1 MNEPNEKQ
9 MQFMAAVEFVSNQI
23 AQGKNTNGK
32 IYPLNR
38 GDIIYLVLILENEM
52 KTDPSL
58 LKRFAAIREK
68 LGQMAFDA
76 PQMSKEEAQQ
86 FRD

>member
-1 MNEPNEKQ
+1 MNEPSEKQ
-9 MQFMAAVEFVSNQI
+9 KQFTAAVEFVSNQI
-23 AQGKNTNGK
+23 AQGKKINGK
-32 IYPLNR
+32 SYPLNR
-38 GDIIYLVLILENEM
+38 GDIIYLVLLVENEM
-52 KTDPSL
+52 KADPSL
-58 LKRFAAIREK
+58 LKRFTAIREK

>member
-1 MNEPNEKQ
+1 MKEPNEKQ
-9 MQFMAAVEFVSNQI
+9 KQFMAAVEFVSGQI
-23 AQGKNTNGK
+23 AQGKKINDK

-38 GDIIYLVLILENEM
+38 GDIIYLVMLIENEM

-58 LKRFAAIREK
+58 LKRFTAMREK
-68 LGQMAFDA
+68 LGHMAFDA
-76 PQMSKEEAQQ
+76 PQMSKEESQQ

>member
-1 MNEPNEKQ
+1 MNEPNERQK
-9 MQFMAAVEFVSNQI
+9 QFMAAVEND
-23 AQGKNTNGK
+23 KL
-32 IYPLNR
+32 YLLNR
-38 GDIIYLVLILENEM
+38 GDIIYLVLLLEKEM
-52 KTDPSL
+52 KADPSL
-58 LKRFAAIREK
+58 LKRFTAIREK

>member
-1 MNEPNEKQ
+1 MNEPSEKQ
-9 MQFMAAVEFVSNQI
+9 KQFTAAVEFVSNQI
-23 AQGKNTNGK
+23 AQGKKINGK
-32 IYPLNR
+32 SYPLNR
-38 GDIIYLVLILENEM
+38 GDIIYLVLLLENEM
-52 KTDPSL
+52 KADTSL
-58 LKRFAAIREK
+58 LKRFTAIREK

>member
-1 MNEPNEKQ
+1 MNEPSEKQ
-9 MQFMAAVEFVSNQI
+9 KQFLAAVEFVSCQI
-23 AQGKNTNGK
+23 AQGKKVNDK

-38 GDIIYLVLILENEM
+38 GDIIYLVMLVENEM
-52 KTDPSL
+52 KSNPSL
-58 LKRFAAIREK
+58 LKRFSALHEK
-68 LGQMAFDA
+68 LGHMAFDA